1 MQEEK
6 LWQTSAIDH
15 LRHELLPLFCRVAAS
30 AEIASPASMQVADAV
45 AKNDRPNMLLANY

>member
-45 AKNDRPNMLLANY
+45 AKNDRPEMLLAN